1 MTYNNCYLNQLYSDL
16 LFNELE
22 RGCITQIKIMYI
34 PKPQSTLHGQCEQ
47 PFR

>member
-22 RGCITQIKIMYI
+22 RVCITQIKI
-34 PKPQSTLHGQCEQ
+34 KHGVI
-47 PFR
+47 FSNW

>member
-22 RGCITQIKIMYI
+22 RGFITIISLYQLMGRWK
-34 PKPQSTLHGQCEQ
+34 
-47 PFR
+47 